1 LMAKGLPL
9 CHFLRSKMPKKKKI
23 LFVVNPTAG
32 TRTYKFE
39 EALIQKW
46 LDHNRFS
53 YEMHITRHAGDGT
66 DTIKARLEDFDGFI
80 AVGGDG
86 TVNDVFKGVLGTKK
100 WFGII
105 PSGSGNGL
113 ARTLNIPMNIE
124 GAFKA
129 LNAGKVK
136 AIDYVNINDD
146 NFVNVAGIG
155 FDAKVAHKFKNLKVR
170 GLKSYAKVTLE
181 EFGKTK
187 GRPVKISFKG
197 KTIKEKAMM
206 VSFAN
211 STQFGN
217 NAYISPKAEL
227 DDGKVN
233 IVVLK
238 KFHWLDVPFLV
249 WQLFSKSIHQS
260 RLQKEYAVK
269 KATIE
274 SKKGIYLHIDGEARA
289 KVNKVKLK
297 VIRKGVKV
305 IA

>member
-1 LMAKGLPL
+1 MAKGLPL
-9 CHFLRSKMPKKKKI
+9 CHFSKSKMPRKKKI
-23 LFVVNPTAG
+23 LFIVNPTAG

-39 EALIQKW
+39 EALIRKW
-46 LDHNRFS
+46 LDHERFS
-53 YEMHITRHAGDGT
+53 YEIHVTRHAGDGT
-66 DTIKARLEDFDGFI
+66 ETIQKRIEEFDGFI

-86 TVNDVFKGVLGTKK
+86 TVNEVFKGVLDSKK
-100 WFGII
+100 WFGVI

-124 GAFKA
+124 GAFQH
-129 LNAGKVK
+129 LNKGKIK
-136 AIDYVNINDD
+136 AIDYVKINDD
-146 NFVNVAGIG
+146 SFVNVAGIG

-170 GLKSYAKVTLE
+170 GLKSYAKVTLQ
-181 EFGKTK
+181 EFGKSK
-187 GRPVKISFKG
+187 DRPVKISFKG
-197 KTIKEKAMM
+197 KTYKEKAMM

-217 NAYISPKAEL
+217 NAFIAPKAEL

-238 KFHWLDVPFLV
+238 KFQWLDVPFLV

-297 VIRKGVKV
+297 VVRKGVKV